1 MGDIGD
7 ILEKVRT
14 AMRIKS
20 SVLDGELM
28 DEIVACQID
37 LNLAGVNK
45 TDLNDK
51 LVMEAVKLYCKAK
64 HDFGGQGERYE
75 RSYENLKR
83 SLALSTK
90 YGEKGNEG

>member
-1 MGDIGD
+1 MEE

-14 AMRIKS
+14 ALRIKS
-20 SVLDGELM
+20 HVLDEELK
-28 DEIVACQID
+28 DEIAACQID

-51 LVMEAVKLYCKAK
+51 LVIETVKLYCKAK

-83 SLALSTK
+83 SMALSTK
-90 YGEKGNEG
+90 YGEEGNEG